1 MRILADENLHFEIVQ
16 GLRRENNEVFF
27 VPEIG
32 LAGRRDSVILD
43 YAEKRKL
50 IVVSGDKDFGG
61 LIEFGTLWGRGKV
74 ILLRYHII
82 NPQKIVRDL
91 NQLFGQEDKILLS
104 KESLVIILS
113 ESGYRIRKHVKAK
126 K

>member
-16 GLRRENNEVFF
+16 GLRGENHEVFF

-32 LAGRRDSVILD
+32 LAGRSDSVILD
-43 YAEKRKL
+43 YAEKKKL
-50 IVVSGDKDFGG
+50 TVVSGDKDFGG

-91 NQLFGQEDKILLS
+91 NQLFGQEEKILLS

>member
-16 GLRRENNEVFF
+16 GLRRENHEVFF

-74 ILLRYHII
+74 ILLRYNII
-82 NPQKIVRDL
+82 NPKKIVRDL

>member
-16 GLRRENNEVFF
+16 GLRRESHEVFF

-32 LAGRRDSVILD
+32 LAGQRDSVILD
-43 YAEKRKL
+43 YAEKKKL
-50 IVVSGDKDFGG
+50 IVLSGDKDFGG
-61 LIEFGTLWGRGKV
+61 LIEFGTLWGRGKA

-82 NPQKIVRDL
+82 NARKIVRDL
-91 NQLFGQEDKILLS
+91 NQLFVQEEKLLS
-104 KESLVIILS
+104 AKESLVIILS
-113 ESGYRIRKHVKAK
+113 ESGYRIRKHLKAK